1 MLDSTNYGDKFIY
14 LLQVFDVLLAL
25 IYMIVLDLSSGL
37 SDGGDCACFLFCY
50 NDSVFPTTMLSS
62 RPTNFRGISD

>member
-14 LLQVFDVLLAL
+14 LLQVFDILLAL
-25 IYMIVLDLSSGL
+25 MDMIVLDLSSGL
-37 SDGGDCACFLFCY
+37 SDGRDCACFLFRY
-50 NDSVFPTTMLSS
+50 NDSVFPATMLSS